1 MKRLMRLRSSPH
13 LRDLCA
19 ETEFNRAQLI
29 QPFFVVEG
37 LAQEEP
43 IAGLRGNVRHNVT
56 SALKQIEK
64 DLADGVTQFLLFPVP
79 AGKQEGNFTH
89 QSTRE
94 TISEIRRQFGHSLCL
109 WVDTCLCS
117 YTTHGHCAVMT
128 PKGIDLSAT
137 LDELANSAVA
147 FVEAGADGISPS
159 DMMDGRVARIRAAL
173 DERGFDLV
181 PIMSYST
188 KFASNFYGPFRNAA
202 DSAPQFGDRRHYQ
215 LDVRNRTDAIN
226 SSMRC
231 AEEGA
236 DLLMVKPGMT
246 SLDLI
251 RPINQQ
257 TNRQVGAYQV
267 SGEYAGLALLAEQ
280 ELIKFDEALL
290 ETWHVFKRA
299 GAQYI
304 ITYGARY
311 AQRLGIGR

>member
-1 MKRLMRLRSSPH
+1 MKRLMRLRGSEH

-37 LAQEEP
+37 MAAEEP
-43 IAGLRGNVRHNVT
+43 IAGLRGNVRHNIA
-56 SALKQIEK
+56 SALRQIEK

-79 AGKQEGNFTH
+79 VEKGSGNFTH
-89 QSTRE
+89 RLSRE
-94 TISEIRRQFGHSLCL
+94 TISEIRRQFGSSLCL
-109 WVDTCLCS
+109 WIDTCLCS
-117 YTTHGHCAVMT
+117 YTTHGHCAVMNDR
-128 PKGIDLSAT
+128 GINLAAT

-147 FVEAGADGISPS
+147 FAEAGADGISPS

-173 DERGFDLV
+173 DEKGFDLV

-188 KFASNFYGPFRNAA
+188 KFASNFYGPFRSAA

-215 LDVRNRTDAIN
+215 LDVRDRTGAIN
-226 SSMRC
+226 ASVRC

-257 TNRQVGAYQV
+257 TGRQVGAYQV

-280 ELIKFDEALL
+280 GLIKFDEALL